1 MRPLGWLG
9 LGVVL
14 GAILGA
20 IPVRRELARTEA
32 ELVAARAKAKAAPA
46 GRSEPRFL
54 PFGLAQPPPPREAP
68 KGLPAHPS
76 DTGKPADAPEVV
88 TVPAQP
94 QMTPEERRKQF
105 GLAVDAQRVRIA
117 ANRAALI
124 ENADLDDGELQRFDS
139 IVADLNADLVEYSDL
154 FVDMALQSEEV
165 SSADMLS
172 VSHDVTGVLHDGQ
185 VALDELLGEPAAPS
199 DESRQIWNYIDLET
213 FRPAVEQLDQQGAP
227 AP

>member
-20 IPVRRELARTEA
+20 IPVRRELYRTEA
-32 ELVAARAKAKAAPA
+32 ELVAERAKAKAAPA
-46 GRSEPRFL
+46 PRPEPRFL
-54 PFGLAQPPPPREAP
+54 PFGLAQPQHEAP
-68 KGLPAHPS
+68 EAKPGPTK
-76 DTGKPADAPEVV
+76 DTGKPAGDPEVV
-88 TVPAQP
+88 AVPAQP
-94 QMTPEERRKQF
+94 QMTPEERRRQF

-124 ENADLDDGELQRFDS
+124 EDAQLDDGELARFDS
-139 IVADLNADLVEYSDL
+139 IVSDLNADLVEYSDL

-172 VSHDVTGVLHDGQ
+172 VSHDVTGVLHDSQ
-185 VALDELLGEPAAPS
+185 VALDELLGEPAAPD
-199 DESRQIWNYIDLET
+199 DEARQVWNYIDLET

>member
-20 IPVRRELARTEA
+20 IPLRRELARTEA

-46 GRSEPRFL
+46 ARSEPRFL
-54 PFGLAQPPPPREAP
+54 PFGLAQPPPRNEAD
-68 KGLPAHPS
+68 GLPAHPS

-88 TVPAQP
+88 TVPAKAQ
-94 QMTPEERRKQF
+94 TPDERRRQF

-124 ENADLDDGELQRFDS
+124 EDAELDDGELQRFDA
-139 IVADLNADLVEYSDL
+139 ILADLNADLVAYSDE
-154 FVDMALQSEEV
+154 FVDMALQSEDV

-172 VSHDVTGVLHDGQ
+172 VSHDVTGVLHDSQ
-185 VALDELLGEPAAPS
+185 VALDELLGEPAATD
-199 DESRQIWNYIDLET
+199 DEARQIWNYIDLET
-213 FRPAVEQLDQQGAP
+213 FRPAVEQLDEQGAP

>member
-46 GRSEPRFL
+46 ARMEPRFL
-54 PFGLAQPPPPREAP
+54 PFGLAQPQPRDEP
-68 KGLPAHPS
+68 EGSPAHPS
-76 DTGKPADAPEVV
+76 DSGKPADAPDVV
-88 TVPAQP
+88 NVPAQP

-124 ENADLDDGELQRFDS
+124 ENAELDDGELQRFDS

-172 VSHDVTGVLHDGQ
+172 VSHDVTGVLHDSQ
-185 VALDELLGEPAAPS
+185 VALDDLLGEPAAPS

>member
-32 ELVAARAKAKAAPA
+32 ELVVARAKAKVAPA
-46 GRSEPRFL
+46 VRSEPRFL
-54 PFGLAQPPPPREAP
+54 PFGLGQPQPRTQPEEQ
-68 KGLPAHPS
+68 LPAHPS
-76 DTGKPADAPEVV
+76 DTGKPPEGPEVV

-94 QMTPEERRKQF
+94 QTPEERRRQF

-124 ENADLDDGELQRFDS
+124 EDAELDD
-139 IVADLNADLVEYSDL
+139 
-154 FVDMALQSEEV
+154 
-165 SSADMLS
+165 
-172 VSHDVTGVLHDGQ
+172 
-185 VALDELLGEPAAPS
+185 
-199 DESRQIWNYIDLET
+199 
-213 FRPAVEQLDQQGAP
+213 QGAP

>member
-14 GAILGA
+14 GANLGA
-20 IPVRRELARTEA
+20 IPVRRELARPEA
-32 ELVAARAKAKAAPA
+32 ELVAERAKAKAAPA
-46 GRSEPRFL
+46 VRSEPRFL
-54 PFGLAQPPPPREAP
+54 PFGLAQPQRAEPEAEPGQP
-68 KGLPAHPS
+68 K
-76 DTGKPADAPEVV
+76 DTGKPAEGPAVV

-94 QMTPEERRKQF
+94 ATPEERRRQF

-124 ENADLDDGELQRFDS
+124 EDAQLDDGELARFDS
-139 IVADLNADLVEYSDL
+139 IVADLNADLVEYSDA
-154 FVDMALQSEEV
+154 FVDMALQSEDV

-172 VSHDVTGVLHDGQ
+172 VSHDVTGVLHDSQ
-185 VALDELLGEPAAPS
+185 VALDELLGEPAAPD
-199 DESRQIWNYIDLET
+199 DEARQIWNYIDLET
-213 FRPAVEQLDQQGAP
+213 FRPAVEQLDGRGAP

>member
-1 MRPLGWLG
+1 MRAFGWLG

-20 IPVRRELARTEA
+20 IPVRRELARAEA

-46 GRSEPRFL
+46 ARSEPRFL
-54 PFGLAQPPPPREAP
+54 PFGLAQPSRSQAEEA
-68 KGLPAHPS
+68 PAHPT
-76 DTGKPADAPEVV
+76 DTGKPHEGPEVV

-94 QMTPEERRKQF
+94 QTPEERRRQF

-124 ENADLDDGELQRFDS
+124 EDAELDDGELQRFDA
-139 IVADLNADLVEYSDL
+139 IVADLNGDLVEYSDL
-154 FVDMALQSEEV
+154 FVDMALEQEEV

-172 VSHDVTGVLHDGQ
+172 VSHDVTGVLHDSQ
-185 VALDELLGEPAAPS
+185 VALDELLGEPAAPD
-199 DESRQIWNYIDLET
+199 DEARQVWNYIDLET
-213 FRPAVEQLDQQGAP
+213 FRPAVEQLGEQGTP

>member
-20 IPVRRELARTEA
+20 IPVRRELARAEA
-32 ELVAARAKAKAAPA
+32 ELVVARAKAKAAPA
-46 GRSEPRFL
+46 ARSEPRFL
-54 PFGLAQPPPPREAP
+54 PFGLAQPPPRNEPEE
-68 KGLPAHPS
+68 LPAHPS
-76 DTGKPADAPEVV
+76 DTGKPADGPEVV
-88 TVPAQP
+88 AVPAQP
-94 QMTPEERRKQF
+94 QTPEERRRQF

-124 ENADLDDGELQRFDS
+124 EDAGLDDGELQRFDA

-185 VALDELLGEPAAPS
+185 VALDELLGEPAAPD
-199 DESRQIWNYIDLET
+199 DEARQIWNYIDLET
-213 FRPAVEQLDQQGAP
+213 FRPAVEQLDDHGAP

>member
-1 MRPLGWLG
+1 MRPLGWIG

-32 ELVAARAKAKAAPA
+32 ELVTARAKAKGAPA
-46 GRSEPRFL
+46 PRSEPRFL
-54 PFGLAQPPPPREAP
+54 PFGLAPTPRDEPEQAP
-68 KGLPAHPS
+68 GPT
-76 DTGKPADAPEVV
+76 DTGKPSGGPEVV

-94 QMTPEERRKQF
+94 QTPEERRRQF

-117 ANRAALI
+117 QNRAALI
-124 ENADLDDGELQRFDS
+124 EDAELDDGELERFDA

-154 FVDMALQSEEV
+154 FVDMALEQEQV

-185 VALDELLGEPAAPS
+185 VALDELLGSAAAPD
-199 DESRQIWNYIDLET
+199 DEARQIWNYIDLET
-213 FRPAVEQLDQQGAP
+213 FRPAVEQLDDQGAP

>member
-46 GRSEPRFL
+46 ARSEPRFL
-54 PFGLAQPPPPREAP
+54 PFGLGQPQPRTQPEE
-68 KGLPAHPS
+68 LPAHPS
-76 DTGKPADAPEVV
+76 DTGKPDDAPEVV

-94 QMTPEERRKQF
+94 RTPEERRRQF

-124 ENADLDDGELQRFDS
+124 EDAELDDGELQRFDG
-139 IVADLNADLVEYSDL
+139 IVADLNADLVAYSDD
-154 FVDMALQSEEV
+154 FVDMALQSEAV

-172 VSHDVTGVLHDGQ
+172 VSHDVTGVLHDSQ
-185 VALDELLGEPAAPS
+185 VALDELLGEAAAPD
-199 DESRQIWNYIDLET
+199 DEARQIWNYIDLET
-213 FRPAVEQLDQQGAP
+213 FRPAVEQLDEQGAP

>member
-1 MRPLGWLG
+1 MKALGWLG

-20 IPVRRELARTEA
+20 IPVRRELSRTEA

-46 GRSEPRFL
+46 PRSEPRFL
-54 PFGLAQPPPPREAP
+54 PFGLAQPPRDEPEQQA
-68 KGLPAHPS
+68 PAHQPDSGKPS
-76 DTGKPADAPEVV
+76 DGPEVV
-88 TVPAQP
+88 AVPAQP
-94 QMTPEERRKQF
+94 QTPEERRRQF
-105 GLAVDAQRVRIA
+105 QLAVDAQRVRIA

-124 ENADLDDGELQRFDS
+124 ENADLDDAELQRFDA

-154 FVDMALQSEEV
+154 FVDMALDSEEV

-185 VALDELLGEPAAPS
+185 VALDELVGSPAAPD
-199 DESRQIWNYIDLET
+199 DEARQVWNYIDLET
-213 FRPAVEQLDQQGAP
+213 FRPAVEQLDEQGTP

>member
-1 MRPLGWLG
+1 MKPLGWLG

-32 ELVAARAKAKAAPA
+32 ELMAARAKAKAAPA
-46 GRSEPRFL
+46 PRSEPRFL
-54 PFGLAQPPPPREAP
+54 PFGLAQPPPRTEPEAA
-68 KGLPAHPS
+68 PAHPS

-94 QMTPEERRKQF
+94 QTPEERRRQF

-117 ANRAALI
+117 ANRAALV
-124 ENADLDDGELQRFDS
+124 EDAELDDGELQRFDG

-185 VALDELLGEPAAPS
+185 VALDELLGEPAAPD
-199 DESRQIWNYIDLET
+199 DEARQIWNYIDLET
-213 FRPAVEQLDQQGAP
+213 FRPAVEQLDEQGTP
-227 AP
+227 TP